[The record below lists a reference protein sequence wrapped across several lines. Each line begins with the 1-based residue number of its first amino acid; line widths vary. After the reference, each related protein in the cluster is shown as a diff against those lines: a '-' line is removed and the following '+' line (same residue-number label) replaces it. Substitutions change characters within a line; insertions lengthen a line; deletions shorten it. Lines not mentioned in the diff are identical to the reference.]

1 MDLLYIAIILLLLL
15 ASWGLATAIDRIGDE

>member
-15 ASWGLATAIDRIGDE
+15 ASWGLAVAIDRIGDE

>member
-15 ASWGLATAIDRIGDE
+15 ASWGLAVAINRIGEE

>member
-15 ASWGLATAIDRIGDE
+15 ASWGLAVAINRIGDE